1 MEQTKTQIE
10 IKKAYHN
17 LIASGK
23 RIEDKRNVAYTKKGK
38 LKKGYYQLPD
48 GRIVHHLLLF
58 PTG

>member
-1 MEQTKTQIE
+1 MKTQIE
-10 IKKAYHN
+10 IKKAYQS

-23 RIEDKRNVAYTKKGK
+23 VIIDKKDIAYTKKGK